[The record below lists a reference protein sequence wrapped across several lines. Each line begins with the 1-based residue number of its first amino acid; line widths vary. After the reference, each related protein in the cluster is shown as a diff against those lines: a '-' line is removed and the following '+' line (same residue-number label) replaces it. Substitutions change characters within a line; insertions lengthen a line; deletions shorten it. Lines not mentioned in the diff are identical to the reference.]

1 MYEQLKELLINEF
14 QIDENKIKPEA
25 ELVNDLGFNSLE
37 LAELVIH
44 CEETLDIDIDEEL
57 AKEFVTVSDVVSY
70 IETLVD

>member
-14 QIDENKIKPEA
+14 QIDAEKIKPEA

-37 LAELVIH
+37 LAELVIQ

-70 IETLVD
+70 LETLVD